1 MPNSAWER
9 KASGTNPICPSRQH
23 SRHAVLAIVFNRV
36 LESAPCAPPVSVL
49 ARETTVREMAD
60 SLSDTAS
67 AVVRTGLQF
76 GEPVRV
82 VGSTWGEAE

>member
-1 MPNSAWER
+1 
-9 KASGTNPICPSRQH
+9 
-23 SRHAVLAIVFNRV
+23 
-36 LESAPCAPPVSVL
+36 L

-60 SLSDTAS
+60 SLSDIAS

-76 GEPVRV
+76 SKPVRV